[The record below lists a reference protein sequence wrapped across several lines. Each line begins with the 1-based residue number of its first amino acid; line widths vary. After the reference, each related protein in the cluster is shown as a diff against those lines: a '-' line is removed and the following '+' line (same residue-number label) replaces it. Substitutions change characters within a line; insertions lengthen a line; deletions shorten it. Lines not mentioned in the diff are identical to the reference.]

1 MHFEEGLSARH
12 RAGELTKLVS
22 KAVRGKSASE
32 KLTEEGLVKFSS
44 RVAIQVK

>member
-12 RAGELTKLVS
+12 RVGESTKLVP
-22 KAVRGKSASE
+22 KAVRGRNASE
-32 KLTEEGLVKFSS
+32 TEEGLIKFSA